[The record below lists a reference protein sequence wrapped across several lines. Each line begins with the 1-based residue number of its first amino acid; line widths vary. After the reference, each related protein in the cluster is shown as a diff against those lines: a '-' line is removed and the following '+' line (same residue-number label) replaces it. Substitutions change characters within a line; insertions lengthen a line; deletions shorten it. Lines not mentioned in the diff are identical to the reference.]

1 MQLLPFL
8 LRTTPPSFRRW
19 MIDYLPLPDLRL
31 ARDLVDI
38 MDRNS
43 RRILEKKRE
52 AISKGDSAVLEQI
65 GQGKDIMSLLS
76 MFDYFDQPT
85 SDCPS
90 LVSEGQR

>member
-1 MQLLPFL
+1 
-8 LRTTPPSFRRW
+8 